1 MKILSLFL
9 AALLALHLS
18 GCANRAEKPKDSA
31 KADDGEYILID
42 SGLGSRIPRRI
53 RIDQL
58 SRATVR
64 GAHPTA
70 TITGEEVREMLAHPF
85 PVTRGMGGNP

>member
-1 MKILSLFL
+1 MKMLSLFL
-9 AALLALHLS
+9 AALLALQLS
-18 GCANRAEKPKDSA
+18 GCATKSKDSA
-31 KADDGEYILID
+31 KADDNDEYILVD

-58 SRATVR
+58 SRATLQ
-64 GAHPTA
+64 GAQPT
-70 TITGEEVREMLAHPF
+70 TKITGEEIREMLAHPF